1 MLCKCTHP
9 KDCHVWGSVTIYKP
23 SGPVNIHLS
32 PSGVITRND
41 GSGGLCYCGCTKYEE
56 PSET

>member
-41 GSGGLCYCGCTKYEE
+41 GSGGLCYCGCIAEAGGE
-56 PSET
+56 